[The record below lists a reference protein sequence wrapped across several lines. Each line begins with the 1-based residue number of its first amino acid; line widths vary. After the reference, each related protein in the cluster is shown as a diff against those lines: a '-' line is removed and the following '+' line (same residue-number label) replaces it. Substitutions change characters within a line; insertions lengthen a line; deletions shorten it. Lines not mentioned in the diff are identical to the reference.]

1 MLPLEGIMVVALE
14 QAVAA
19 PFATRQLAD
28 LGARVIKIE
37 RPGAGDF
44 ARHYDRTAAGQSS
57 YFVWLNRGKESVE
70 LDVKSPDGLAVL
82 AALLARADVFVQNLA
97 PGAAERLGL
106 GAEQLRARHPRLI
119 CCSVSGYGPD
129 GPYRHKKAYDLLVQC
144 EAGLLS
150 VTGTP
155 EAPCKAG
162 ISVADIAAGMYAFTG
177 VLTALY
183 ERERTGRGSSFE
195 VSLLDA
201 LGEWMSQPFYYTVY
215 GQQEARRT
223 GARHASIS
231 PYGPYLGGQV
241 FLGLQNDR
249 EWAVLCEKVLGR
261 PDLIADERFATNP
274 DRVAHDDE
282 LTAIIE
288 AALGSLTPDEVVARL
303 DAAGIA
309 SARLRTPAEFAAHP
323 QLTARDRWRE
333 VATPA
338 GPVRALL
345 PPVTVPGREPAM
357 GAVPALGEH
366 TDSVLAEFLPRRT
379 SLRQLNCRATRA
391 ASRRCTS
398 TPRPRPSG
406 SSSPAAPATP
416 SRSAEPGDGP

>member
-1 MLPLEGIMVVALE
+1 VSGAGPLDGLLVVALE

-37 RPGAGDF
+37 RAGAGDF
-44 ARHYDRTAAGQSS
+44 ARGYDTSVLGQAS

-70 LDVKSPDGLAVL
+70 LDIKSYDGRAVM

-106 GAEQLRARHPRLI
+106 DAPGLLARHRRLI

-129 GPYRHKKAYDLLVQC
+129 GPYAGKKAYDLLVQC

-155 EAPCKAG
+155 DVPCKAG
-162 ISVADIAAGMYAFTG
+162 ISVADIAAGMYAYTG

-183 ERERTGRGSSFE
+183 ERERTGRGSSFT

-201 LGEWMSQPFYYTVY
+201 LGEWMTQPYLYTVY
-215 GQQEARRT
+215 GGREPRRT

-231 PYGPYLGGQV
+231 PYGPYQARGGEV
-241 FLGLQNDR
+241 FIGLQNER
-249 EWAVLCEKVLGR
+249 EWAVLCDKVLAR
-261 PDLIADERFATNP
+261 SDLITDERFTTNP
-274 DRVAHDDE
+274 DRVKHDDE

-288 AALGSLTPDEVVARL
+288 DVLASMTPDEVVARL

-323 QLTARDRWRE
+323 QLAARDRWRE
-333 VATPA
+333 ADTPG

-357 GAVPALGEH
+357 GAVPALGQH
-366 TDSVLAEFLPRRT
+366 TEAVLAEFLPGRT
-379 SLRQLNCRATRA
+379 A
-391 ASRRCTS
+391 
-398 TPRPRPSG
+398 
-406 SSSPAAPATP
+406 
-416 SRSAEPGDGP
+416 

>member
-1 MLPLEGIMVVALE
+1 MSGAGPLDGLLVVALE

-37 RPGAGDF
+37 RAGAGDF
-44 ARHYDRTAAGQSS
+44 ARGYDTSVLGQAS

-70 LDVKSPDGLAVL
+70 LDVKSDEGRAVM

-106 GAEQLRARHPRLI
+106 DAAGLLARHRRLI

-129 GPYRHKKAYDLLVQC
+129 GPYAGKKAYDLLVQC

-155 EAPCKAG
+155 DVPCKAG
-162 ISVADIAAGMYAFTG
+162 ISVADIAAGMYAYTG

-183 ERERTGRGSSFE
+183 ERERTDRGSSFT

-201 LGEWMSQPFYYTVY
+201 LGEWMTQPYLYTVY
-215 GQQEARRT
+215 GGKEPRRT

-231 PYGPYLGGQV
+231 PYGPYQARGGEV
-241 FLGLQNDR
+241 FIGLQNER
-249 EWAVLCEKVLGR
+249 EWAVLCDKVLAR
-261 PDLIADERFATNP
+261 SDLITDERFATNP
-274 DRVAHDDE
+274 DRVKHDGE

-288 AALGSLTPDEVVARL
+288 DVLASMTPDEVVARL

-323 QLTARDRWRE
+323 QLAARDRWRE
-333 VATPA
+333 ADTPG

-357 GAVPALGEH
+357 GAVPALGQH
-366 TDSVLAEFLPRRT
+366 TEAVLAEFLPGRT
-379 SLRQLNCRATRA
+379 A
-391 ASRRCTS
+391 
-398 TPRPRPSG
+398 
-406 SSSPAAPATP
+406 
-416 SRSAEPGDGP
+416 